1 VELKYMVS
9 ADFGQTFDYST
20 VAVIERRLEKVGEP
34 YQFVGGEHLPRHRR
48 IYEMRQDVEQ
58 RYDLIRLDRVPLR
71 TPYTKIAKGIVTLI
85 KELYRKQLEENPDA
99 SGQVVEHPR
108 DPGKP
113 IVVGLA
119 IDEGGVGKAVRD
131 ILVKEMLE
139 SVPKDEPRIAFLPVT
154 VHGGSNTTRSGGF
167 YHVPKKDLISAG
179 FVAYQ
184 TYQNHKLRVG
194 KLKWRSVLEEELTN
208 YRLKQNINTNHVSFE
223 PLREGQHDDL
233 LFAVCLGCWAWEN
246 AIKKIKHLST
256 PNAIMTDLEPSAA
269 LQQAPPAR

>member
-1 VELKYMVS
+1 MELKYMVS
-9 ADFGQTFDYST
+9 ADFGQTFDYTT
-20 VAVIERRLEKVGEP
+20 VAVTERRLVKVGEP
-34 YQFVGGEHLPRHRR
+34 YQHVAGAHLPRHQR
-48 IYEMRQDVEQ
+48 IYEMRQSVEQ
-58 RYDLIRLDRVPLR
+58 TYDLIRLDRVDLR
-71 TPYTKIAKGIVTLI
+71 TPYTKIARGIVTLI
-85 KELYRKQLEENPDA
+85 KELYRKQLEETPDA

-131 ILVKEMLE
+131 ILVKEMVEL
-139 SVPKDEPRIAFLPVT
+139 VPKDEPKILFLPVT
-154 VHGGSNTTRSGGF
+154 VHGGANTSVSGGF
-167 YHVPKKDLISAG
+167 YHTPKKDLISAG
-179 FVAYQ
+179 LVA
-184 TYQNHKLRVG
+184 YQNHKLRVG

-233 LFAVCLGCWAWEN
+233 LFAVCLGCWAWEF
-246 AIKKIKHLST
+246 AIKKIKYLST
-256 PNAIMTDLEPSAA
+256 PNTIMTDLQPSAA